1 MTQEE
6 EAVLLAENK
15 ALREEVV
22 LLREELSA
30 ALERIA
36 ELERGRKGPPSF
48 VKANRPKDAREK
60 KPRRKRAAE
69 QNGSRKRERPTR
81 VVRHALKRCP
91 DCGYKLEGRSIARRR
106 QVIELPPPQAVEV
119 SEHQV
124 IKRWCPHCGR
134 WHSPKLDLR
143 GQVLGQGRIGVRL
156 VGVIACLRT
165 RLRLPYRH
173 IQEYLRTMHGLE
185 ISVGELVEVLHQMK
199 REVAPALSAL
209 RKEVRASPILYSDE
223 TGWRENGQNGY
234 VWGLSTGGPNPAR
247 YYEYDRSRARWVV
260 ERLLGKEFTGVLV
273 TDFYAAY
280 NVYPGRHQRCW
291 VHLQRDLHELQEE
304 HPHADDVI
312 RWVQGV
318 RALYD
323 DAQTWLKTNHRPSQ
337 AARLTQY
344 VALLTRLQP
353 LGLAYAQ
360 NKDHPCQALAKRL
373 LRHQDE
379 LFQFVLV
386 EGLSADNNLAE
397 RSIRPL
403 VVARKISGGTRSQHG
418 SATRMALHSLFE
430 TWQARGLNVL
440 HSCLQL
446 LTQTPLPQ
454 V

>member
-6 EAVLLAENK
+6 EAALRVEVE
-15 ALREEVV
+15 ALREEVAV
-22 LLREELSA
+22 LREELSA
-30 ALERIA
+30 AQELIA
-36 ELERGRKGPPSF
+36 ELQRGRKGPSSF
-48 VKANRPKDAREK
+48 VKANRAKSTQEK
-60 KPRRKRAAE
+60 RPRRKRRAE
-69 QNGSRKRERPTR
+69 QNGSRKREAPTK

-91 DCGYKLEGRSIARRR
+91 DCGYKLRGRSIARRR
-106 QVIELPPPQAVEV
+106 QVIELPPPQAVQV
-119 SEHQV
+119 TEHQV
-124 IKRWCPHCGR
+124 IKRWCPHCER

-143 GQVLGQGRIGVRL
+143 GQVLGQGRMGVRL

-185 ISVGELVEVLHQMK
+185 ISVGELVEVLHQMR

-209 RKEVRASPILYSDE
+209 RQEVRASPILYSDE

-234 VWGLSTGGPNPAR
+234 IWGLSTGGPKAAR

-273 TDFYAAY
+273 SDFYAAY
-280 NVYPGRHQRCW
+280 NVYLGPHQRCW
-291 VHLQRDLHELQEE
+291 VHLLRDLHALQED
-304 HPHADDVI
+304 HAHADDVL

-323 DAQTWLKTNHRPSQ
+323 DARTWLKANQRPSQ
-337 AARLTQY
+337 AARQTQY
-344 VALLTRLQP
+344 VALLARLQP

-360 NKDHPCQALAKRL
+360 SKGHACQALAKRL

-386 EGLSADNNLAE
+386 EALSADNNLSE

-403 VVARKISGGTRSQHG
+403 VVARKISGGTRSQRG

-430 TWQARGLNVL
+430 TWQARGLNALQACL
-440 HSCLQL
+440 HL
-446 LTQTPLPQ
+446 LSQTPLPQ

>member
-1 MTQEE
+1 MTPEE
-6 EAVLLAENK
+6 EA
-15 ALREEVV
+15 ALRAEVEALRQEV
-22 LLREELSA
+22 EVLREALSA

-48 VKANRPKDAREK
+48 VKANRPRSTQEK
-60 KPRRKRAAE
+60 RPRRKRKAE
-69 QNGSRKRERPTR
+69 QNGSRKREAPTK

-91 DCGYKLEGRSIARRR
+91 ACGYKLRGRSIARRR

-119 SEHQV
+119 TEHQV

-156 VGVIACLRT
+156 VGVIACLRS
-165 RLRLPYRH
+165 RLRLPYRQ
-173 IQEYLRTMHGLE
+173 IQEYVRTMHGLE

-209 RKEVRASPILYSDE
+209 RQEVRASAIVYSDE

-234 VWGLSTGGPNPAR
+234 VWGMSTAGPNAAR
-247 YYEYDRSRARWVV
+247 YYEYDRSRAHWVV
-260 ERLLGKEFTGVLV
+260 ERLLGKEFRGVLV
-273 TDFYAAY
+273 SDFYAAY
-280 NVYPGRHQRCW
+280 NAYLGPHQRCW
-291 VHLQRDLHELQEE
+291 VHLLRDLHELQEE
-304 HPHADDVI
+304 HPHEDEVI

-323 DAQTWLKTNHRPSQ
+323 DAQAWLKANPRPSQ
-337 AARLTQY
+337 AARQTQY
-344 VALLTRLQP
+344 VALLARLQP

-360 NKDHPCQALAKRL
+360 SKGHACQALAKRL

-386 EGLSADNNLAE
+386 QALSADNNLSE
-397 RSIRPL
+397 RSLRPL
-403 VVARKISGGTRSQHG
+403 VVARKISGGTRSQRG

-430 TWQARGLNVL
+430 TWQARGLNAL